1 MRFLLDTCIIS
12 ELSKK
17 APAPC
22 VVKWISDVD
31 ENNLFIS
38 ALTIGE
44 IYKGIEKLSDSIK
57 KSTLYLWLTHDLEER
72 FHNRILAFDA
82 TTAAIWGKI
91 QAQSELA
98 GQTMPVIDAQIAA
111 IASRHNLTVVT
122 RNISDMKISGVS
134 LYNPWES
141 N

>member
-1 MRFLLDTCIIS
+1 MRFLLDTCVIS

-17 APAPC
+17 KPTPC
-22 VVKWISDVD
+22 VVKWISSVD

-44 IYKGIEKLSDSIK
+44 IYKGIEKLPDSVQ
-57 KSTLYLWLTHDLEER
+57 KSTLYLWLTDDLEER
-72 FHNRILAFDA
+72 FHNRILSFDA
-82 TTAAIWGKI
+82 ATAAVWGTM

-98 GQTMPVIDAQIAA
+98 GKPMPIIDGQIAA
-111 IASRHNLTVVT
+111 TGSHHNLIVVT

-134 LYNPWES
+134 LYNPWEK
-141 N
+141 